1 VQILIPAAFPSILV
15 GMRIGWPFAWR
26 TLIAAGLKTLRRWE
40 MQSSA
45 LCARS
50 PSLFMETQTPLHK
63 EAEWN

>member
-50 PSLFMETQTPLHK
+50 PSLFM
-63 EAEWN
+63 